1 MYKGR
6 TSWFFTSH
14 FPAVQRGLQESAFI
28 LLSSSMC
35 KGWQSSYVC
44 LLVAHILCASVR
56 YWVLYSV
63 SPSDLRTFRVKSYL
77 PCFPRKHEY
86 RDLSGSWE
94 HLLEEIQRDA
104 SPCEPRVPC
113 YKARQGKASCRAAQP
128 TSEAWHCQDRRAWP
142 NTPGETTLWRKLAT
156 VSRLGQSDKVA
167 RWVQLREIQQGTTA
181 VNSTYSGAQVA
192 ANLIPAFAQTP
203 LFRFTKAMRETLKS
217 GSGSGLWIPSAKP
230 WTRSL
235 PQTPEGI

>member
-28 LLSSSMC
+28 LLSSSIC

-94 HLLEEIQRDA
+94 RLLEEIQRDA

-113 YKARQGKASCRAAQP
+113 CKARQGKLPCSSAHLWSVALPGQACM
-128 TSEAWHCQDRRAWP
+128 P

-181 VNSTYSGAQVA
+181 ANLTYSGAQVA
-192 ANLIPAFAQTP
+192 ANLISAFAQTP

>member
-1 MYKGR
+1 MAKQLRVLACSSYPLCKR
-6 TSWFFTSH
+6 K
-14 FPAVQRGLQESAFI
+14 VLSA
-28 LLSSSMC
+28 LLSVTIRSEN
-35 KGWQSSYVC
+35 
-44 LLVAHILCASVR
+44 
-56 YWVLYSV
+56 
-63 SPSDLRTFRVKSYL
+63 L
-77 PCFPRKHEY
+77 PC
-86 RDLSGSWE
+86 
-94 HLLEEIQRDA
+94 EELPSLFSKKTWIQRPFWILGTFVGGNPERCFPVWA
-104 SPCEPRVPC
+104 
-113 YKARQGKASCRAAQP
+113 KASCRAAQP